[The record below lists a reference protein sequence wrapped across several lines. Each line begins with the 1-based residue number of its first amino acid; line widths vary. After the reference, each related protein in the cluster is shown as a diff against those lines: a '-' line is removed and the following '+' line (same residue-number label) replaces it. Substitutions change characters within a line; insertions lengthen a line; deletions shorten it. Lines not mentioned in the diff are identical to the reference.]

1 VSNLLWVFGDLY
13 KVIFLFLCPSSC
25 VTRHAPHVT
34 RHTNHHTSH
43 FVDQP
48 SDLVFTLFPPW
59 SACEGET
66 CDIIGVDNPFEPLN
80 YRWAAGCNAAAAGV
94 VAATV
99 VVVVVGVAAAAA
111 AAAAAAV
118 VVVVCVV
125 TAAIVVVVV
134 GTAAADVLLL
144 HQVLSPLLLCPLAP
158 S

>member
-1 VSNLLWVFGDLY
+1 MFVYVPNA
-13 KVIFLFLCPSSC
+13 SC
-25 VTRHAPHVT
+25 VT

-80 YRWAAGCNAAAAGV
+80 YRWAAGCDAAA
-94 VAATV
+94 V
-99 VVVVVGVAAAAA
+99 VVVV
-111 AAAAAAV
+111 AAAAAV
-118 VVVVCVV
+118 VVVGCVV
-125 TAAIVVVVV
+125 AAAIVVVVV
-134 GTAAADVLLL
+134 GIAAADVVVL
-144 HQVLSPLLLCPLAP
+144 HQVSSPLWLCPLAP